1 MNKIFAFKTLYFHE
15 LFEIDNLEASL
26 NLDLILRRALLSLK
40 VFEVVTI

>member
-1 MNKIFAFKTLYFHE
+1 MSHE
-15 LFEIDNLEASL
+15 LLEIDNLEAFL